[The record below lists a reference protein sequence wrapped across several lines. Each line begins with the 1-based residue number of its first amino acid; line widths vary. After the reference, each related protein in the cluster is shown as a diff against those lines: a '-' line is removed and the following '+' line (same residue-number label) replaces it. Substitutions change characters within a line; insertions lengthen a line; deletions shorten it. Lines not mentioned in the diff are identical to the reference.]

1 MEEADT
7 DLRAGLVAVAAAVR
21 ASAAATP
28 FLPLAEEE
36 RLVAPRAVERLLL
49 AALALVL
56 LLPPAALVLPAL
68 WVLFDA
74 SAAPGA
80 ASISADAVISAA
92 SSCPL
97 RRRNGGF

>member
-1 MEEADT
+1 M
-7 DLRAGLVAVAAAVR
+7 AAALR
-21 ASAAATP
+21 DS
-28 FLPLAEEE
+28 LAEED
-36 RLVAPRAVERLLL
+36 RPVAPRAAERLLL

-56 LLPPAALVLPAL
+56 PLAALALPAL
-68 WVLFDA
+68 WVLLFDA

>member
-1 MEEADT
+1 MEEADA
-7 DLRAGLVAVAAAVR
+7 DLRVGLVAVAAAVR

-28 FLPLAEEE
+28 FLPLAEED
-36 RLVAPRAVERLLL
+36 RPVALRAVERLLF
-49 AALALVL
+49 AALAVV
-56 LLPPAALVLPAL
+56 LPPAALALPAL